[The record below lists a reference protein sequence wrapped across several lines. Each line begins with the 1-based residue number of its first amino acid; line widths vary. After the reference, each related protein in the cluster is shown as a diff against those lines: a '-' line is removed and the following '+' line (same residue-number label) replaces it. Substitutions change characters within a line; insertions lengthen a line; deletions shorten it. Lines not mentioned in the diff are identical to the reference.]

1 MSDASSLLAWRGK
14 FIRAVPTVYRKSI
27 VVTNCLFV
35 DFLPMKTTR
44 SMSLRTRTTT
54 VEEAMSDKIDNKE
67 NGVKSNDNEMTEHRT
82 GIGVDP
88 ISGDN
93 YDDADGEEFLRTTT
107 RRISDGNDVAEKA
120 NEQPASAA
128 DQSGGQGTARAAKM
142 LPYPVRILDCRTAGI
157 PGSFCADW
165 SLCRSSRD
173 SRRQSLQYEQ
183 HASEA
188 GAGGLPGS
196 RTNREI

>member
-14 FIRAVPTVYRKSI
+14 FIRAVPTVYRKLI
-27 VVTNCLFV
+27 VVANWIIRG
-35 DFLPMKTTR
+35 FLPTTTTT
-44 SMSLRTRTTT
+44 SMSRRTRRTI
-54 VEEAMSDKIDNKE
+54 VEEAMNDFDDNKE

-93 YDDADGEEFLRTTT
+93 YDDADGEEFLKTTT
-107 RRISDGNDVAEKA
+107 TRISDGDDVAEKA

-142 LPYPVRILDCRTAGI
+142 LPCPVRILDCRTAGL
-157 PGSFCADW
+157 PGNFCADR
-165 SLCRSSRD
+165 SLCRSSND
-173 SRRQSLQYEQ
+173 SRRAARERSWSLRT
-183 HASEA
+183 S
-188 GAGGLPGS
+188 GS
-196 RTNREI
+196 YGD